1 MKNMKKIVSVVL
13 AMVMVLAMGIT
24 AAAATITINGGADG
38 AEYAAYKLLD
48 ATHNGSDKYSYTVN
62 DKYRD
67 VLKTVTGKTN
77 DSDIISYIADQKTA
91 EQTREFADSVYSQ
104 IKEDSSITADATTNN
119 NKFENVEQGYY
130 LIAETKT
137 GNKQDTYSLVML
149 DTAGNND
156 ITVDTKESV
165 PTLVKKVK
173 DVNDSTGKTSDWQD
187 SADADVGDGVEYQL
201 TGTVSAKIGDYKTYY
216 YEFHDTMTHL
226 TYVDGSC
233 KVLVDGVDCTNQ
245 FKTVWDAE
253 TKTLTV
259 TCDDLK
265 KLKGVTVN
273 ANTKVVVTYKATL
286 DEDAVVGS
294 TGNPNTAYLE
304 YNNNPYYEGTGKGET
319 GETPKDTNIVFTYK
333 TIINKVDE
341 NQNPLSGA
349 DFKLEK
355 FVAEEN
361 GSVEYKGVKGEWVEI
376 TKKTTEATKFTF
388 SGLDDGY
395 YRLTETKTPEGYN
408 SIEPIYSEIT
418 ADHDVESDNP
428 TLTGLNGTMETG
440 DITFTSNTKDG
451 SLSTTVVNKP
461 GTELPSTGGMGTTIF
476 YVLGTI
482 LVLGAGVVLIARKR
496 MKSER

>member
-24 AAAATITINGGADG
+24 AAAATITISGGAKG
-38 AEYAAYKLLD
+38 SEYAAYKLLD

-67 VLKTVTGKTN
+67 VLKTVTKKTS
-77 DSDIISYIADQKTA
+77 DSDIISYIADQNTA
-91 EQTREFADSVYSQ
+91 EKTRAFADSVYRK
-104 IKEDSSITADATTNN
+104 IKEDSSISADKTTSND
-119 NKFENVEQGYY
+119 KFEEVEQGYY
-130 LIAETKT
+130 LIAEIKT
-137 GNKQDTYSLVML
+137 GNTHDTYSLVML
-149 DTAGNND
+149 DTAGNSD

-173 DVNDSTGKTSDWQD
+173 DVNDSTNTTSEWQD
-187 SADADVGDGVEYQL
+187 SADADVDDEVEYQL
-201 TGTVSAKIGDYKTYY
+201 TGTVSDKIDDYKTYY

-226 TYVDGSC
+226 TYVEESC
-233 KVLVDGVDCTNQ
+233 KVMVNGVDCTDQ
-245 FKTVWDAE
+245 FKVVWDTE
-253 TKTLTV
+253 EKKLTV

-265 KLKGVTVN
+265 KLNGITVN
-273 ANTKVVVTYKATL
+273 KDTKVVVTYKATL
-286 DEDAVVGS
+286 DKDAVVGS

-304 YNNNPYYEGTGKGET
+304 YNNNPYYDGTGKGET
-319 GETPKDTNIVFTYK
+319 GQTPKDTNIVFTYK
-333 TIINKVDE
+333 TIINKVNE
-341 NQNPLSGA
+341 NKEPLSGA

-355 FVAEEN
+355 FVAKEN
-361 GSVEYKGVKGEWVEI
+361 GSVEYKNAKGEWVEI
-376 TKKTTEATKFTF
+376 KNKTNGGTIFTF

-395 YRLTETKTPEGYN
+395 YRLTETETPQGYN
-408 SIEPIYSEIT
+408 SIESIYFEIK
-418 ADHDVESDNP
+418 AEHQIEADNP
-428 TLTGLNGTMETG
+428 KLTSLNGIMDKGE
-440 DITFTSNTKDG
+440 ITFTSSTTEG